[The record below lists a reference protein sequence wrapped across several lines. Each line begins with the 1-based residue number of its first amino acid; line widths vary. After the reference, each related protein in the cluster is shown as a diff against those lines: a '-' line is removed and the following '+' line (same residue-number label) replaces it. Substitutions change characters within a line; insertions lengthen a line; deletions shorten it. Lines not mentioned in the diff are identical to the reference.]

1 LEAPNAYTVH
11 VCAARATRNFLQ
23 KRAVAMKNICF
34 MLSGVSSAI
43 GLFIAMSAPAL
54 AAMSATE
61 LAKLAQNPVANLISV
76 PFQNNTNFNVGPQNG
91 TQNILNIQPVIPVHL
106 NKDWNLITR
115 TIVPVISQPAFTP
128 TQDRENGL
136 GDIQFTGFLS
146 PANAEGTIWG
156 VGPIVQ
162 LPTNSNDRLGNDR
175 WGLGA
180 SAVILR
186 LEKGSPWVYGFL
198 VNNVWSVG
206 SSGSDPSYSNFLLQ
220 PFLNYNFPGGFYLT
234 SAPIITADWKA
245 DSGQRWT
252 VPLGG
257 GIGKIFHFGRLPV
270 NMQLSAYG
278 NVVKPDNGPDWQL
291 RFQVQFMFPK

>member
-1 LEAPNAYTVH
+1 MITIRFILGG
-11 VCAARATRNFLQ
+11 
-23 KRAVAMKNICF
+23 
-34 MLSGVSSAI
+34 LSGAI
-43 GLFIAMSAPAL
+43 GLIVATTAPAL

-245 DSGQRWT
+245 DSSQRWT

-270 NMQLSAYG
+270 NTQLSAYG
-278 NVVKPDNGPDWQL
+278 NVVKPDNGADWQL

>member
-1 LEAPNAYTVH
+1 MRTIRFILGG
-11 VCAARATRNFLQ
+11 VC
-23 KRAVAMKNICF
+23 
-34 MLSGVSSAI
+34 GAI
-43 GLFIAMSAPAL
+43 GLIVASTAPTL

-91 TQNILNIQPVIPVHL
+91 TQNILNIQPVIPVSL
-106 NKDWNLITR
+106 SKDWNLITR
-115 TIVPVISQPAFTP
+115 TIVPVISQPAFNA
-128 TQDRENGL
+128 TQDRENGI
-136 GDIQFTGFLS
+136 GDTQFTAFVS
-146 PANAEGTIWG
+146 PANANGLIWG

-175 WGLGA
+175 WGLGP

-206 SSGSDPSYSNFLLQ
+206 GSGSDPSYNNFLLQ
-220 PFLNYNFPGGFYLT
+220 PFLNYNFLGGLYLT
-234 SAPIITADWKA
+234 TAPIITADWKA
-245 DSGQRWT
+245 DSSQRWT
-252 VPLGG
+252 MPLGG

-270 NMQLSAYG
+270 NMQLSAYS
-278 NVVKPDNGPDWQL
+278 NVVKPDNGADWQL